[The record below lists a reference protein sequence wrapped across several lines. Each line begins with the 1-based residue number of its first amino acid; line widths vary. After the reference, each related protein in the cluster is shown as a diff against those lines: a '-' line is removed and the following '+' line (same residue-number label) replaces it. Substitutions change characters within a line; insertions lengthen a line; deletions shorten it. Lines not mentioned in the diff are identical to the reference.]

1 MIWSKPIIGYRNK
14 IARMRMD
21 VDRYDLIEDSDL
33 TSEERGWLR
42 KHLGAILSY
51 IDKKLNKT
59 RPK

>member
-14 IARMRMD
+14 IATMRMD
-21 VDRYDLIEDSDL
+21 VDRCDLIETSCL
-33 TSEERGWLR
+33 TSEEREWLR
-42 KHLGAILSY
+42 KHLGDILSY